1 MPVGKVRSVVKLAI
15 FDDNRLGVI
24 TEKGLCDVT
33 GVLPQHDG
41 GYATNFWVR
50 MCRDFEELR
59 PKIQAVVKGG
69 GGVSLDRVR
78 LRSSVLNPTKV
89 IATASNYGSHVEEMR
104 DRGAPSSWL
113 LDFDVFLKSPSSII
127 GPGETI
133 HLPDVQGEIHHESEL
148 AVVIGKSGKDIS
160 EAEAMDYVLGYT
172 IAIDVT
178 LRGKG
183 DRSRRKSYDG
193 FTPVGPWLVTADE
206 IHNPHA
212 LNVKLWVNGDL
223 RQDANSGD
231 MLVKIP
237 GIIAFASSV
246 MTLNPGDLISTGSPP
261 GVGEIRAGD
270 HMVAEIDGIGRL
282 ENPVAGK
289 AGK

>member
-1 MPVGKVRSVVKLAI
+1 MKLAL
-15 FDDNRLGVI
+15 FEDNLFGVI
-24 TEKGLCDVT
+24 THDGLWDVT
-33 GVLPQHDG
+33 EILPQYQT
-41 GYATNFWVR
+41 GYAANFWVC

-59 PKIQAVVKGG
+59 PKIQALVKRGDG
-69 GGVSLDRVR
+69 LPLEKVR
-78 LRSSVLNPTKV
+78 LRSPVLNPTKV
-89 IATASNYGSHVEEMR
+89 IAAASNYGSHVDEMR

-148 AVVIGKSGKDIS
+148 AVVIGKAGKNIS
-160 EAEAMDYVLGYT
+160 EAEAMGHVLGYT

-206 IHNPHA
+206 IPDPHA
-212 LNVKLWVNGDL
+212 LSVKLWVNGQL
-223 RQDANSGD
+223 RQDANTGD

-261 GVGEIRAGD
+261 GVGEIHPGD
-270 HMVAEIDGIGRL
+270 HMAAEISGIGRL
-282 ENPVAGK
+282 EIPVAGK
-289 AGK
+289 PIPRD